1 MSADPRAR
9 KIAVVADEL
18 LLERLPQLR
27 DEGYGVMQLPPAALD
42 PATAAEWLEQTAEQV
57 AEYRRN
63 DYEVVLVGDGAWTA
77 GLAEAIERLGVE
89 PLRLSTPSSHRP
101 RAG

>member
-1 MSADPRAR
+1 VSDDPRAR

-27 DEGYGVMQLPPAALD
+27 NEGYGVMQLPPATLD
-42 PATAAEWLEQTAEQV
+42 PATAAAWLQQTAEQI

-63 DYEVVLVGDGAWTA
+63 DYEVVLLDDGAWSA
-77 GLAEAIERLGVE
+77 GLAGALERLGVE
-89 PLRLSTPSSHRP
+89 PLSTPSSRRP

>member
-1 MSADPRAR
+1 MSDDPRAR
-9 KIAVVADEL
+9 KIAVVADEV
-18 LLERLPQLR
+18 LLEGLPRLR
-27 DEGYGVMQLPPAALD
+27 DEGWGVMQLPPATLD
-42 PATAAEWLEQTAEQV
+42 PATAADWLEQTAEQV

-77 GLAEAIERLGVE
+77 GLAEALERLGVE
-89 PLRLSTPSSHRP
+89 PLPLSTPSSRRR

>member
-1 MSADPRAR
+1 MSDDPRAR

-27 DEGYGVMQLPPAALD
+27 NEGYGIMQLPPATLD
-42 PATAAEWLEQTAEQV
+42 PATAAAWLEQTAEQI

-63 DYEVVLVGDGAWTA
+63 NYEVVLVDDGAWTA
-77 GLAEAIERLGVE
+77 GLAEALERLGVE
-89 PLRLSTPSSHRP
+89 QLPH
-101 RAG
+101 A